1 MNSWGEFF
9 NSDLGKNLTNIGTKA
24 LSNSLKLTSSGKQ
37 NQANVQP
44 IQTIVQATPMMSSN
58 NTIYWIAG
66 GGAVLIL
73 AIVMIKMR

>member
-9 NSDLGKNLTNIGTKA
+9 NSDLGKNLTNIGTQA
-24 LSNSLKLTSSGKQ
+24 LSNSLKLTSSGRQ
-37 NQANVQP
+37 NNSNVQP
-44 IQTIVQATPMMSSN
+44 IQTIVQATPMTSSN